1 MDISDI
7 LRHLIFRESLRN
19 CPKPKP
25 TRKRRQA
32 IAGIDEVFE
41 AEKHLIAVSQREGQQ
56 LEVCD
61 PCPSGW
67 YRILDSCIWLSRDKK
82 DFDSAQKQ
90 CAQLVDNGRL
100 FEPKN
105 SLQND
110 LVSTLIKSLEPS
122 SALIGLTD
130 RQSEGRFAYLSSG
143 KEPSFSNWSPGEP
156 NDWGSGE
163 DCAHFFFKLMNGNNV
178 HDSQWGKWNDVPC
191 NMKWHYVCE
200 KPLTT

>member
-1 MDISDI
+1 MCKTPVIFHIFDFFFQYPLFHVDICDT
-7 LRHLIFRESLRN
+7 LRHWKTVTNYCS
-19 CPKPKP
+19 KPKP
-25 TRKRRQA
+25 
-32 IAGIDEVFE
+32 
-41 AEKHLIAVSQREGQQ
+41 
-56 LEVCD
+56 EVCD

-110 LVSTLIKSLEPS
+110 LVSTLIKSLQPS

-143 KEPSFSNWSPGEP
+143 KEPSFSNWAPGEP